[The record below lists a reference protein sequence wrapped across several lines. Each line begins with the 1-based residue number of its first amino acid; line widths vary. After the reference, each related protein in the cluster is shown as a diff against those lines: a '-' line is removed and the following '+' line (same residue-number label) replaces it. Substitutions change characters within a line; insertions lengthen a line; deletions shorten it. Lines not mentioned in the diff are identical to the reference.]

1 MVKKENYVVDPKTG
15 NGRIVAFI
23 DEEEAYSKKLY
34 PKGHPLREK
43 HNISTAKGG
52 KKKKKA

>member
-1 MVKKENYVVDPKTG
+1 MVNSVNVDEKKSKN
-15 NGRIVAFI
+15 VAFI
-23 DEEEAYSKKLY
+23 DEEEAYSKDLY
-34 PKGHPLREK
+34 PKGHPLHGK

>member
-1 MVKKENYVVDPKTG
+1 MVNPVNEQPK
-15 NGRIVAFI
+15 NKRKNVAFI
-23 DEEEAYSKKLY
+23 DEEEAYSKDLY
-34 PKGHPLREK
+34 PKGHPLHGK

>member
-1 MVKKENYVVDPKTG
+1 MVNSVNVDQKKSKN
-15 NGRIVAFI
+15 VAFI

-52 KKKKKA
+52 KKKRA